1 MILAPLGAVSLIY
14 NALLAR
20 LMLGDVF
27 GKGAVIGTGLVAA
40 GAVLIA
46 VFGVVEE
53 REHSLDELLRLF
65 GRKAFVGFFSVEG
78 FVIVVALGLVSL
90 CLLGRGKLR
99 VGALMDIG
107 TRNCLVCS
115 TTVTHRIW
123 GYPIA

>member
-1 MILAPLGAVSLIY
+1 LGAVSLIY

-27 GKGAVIGTGLVAA
+27 GKGAIVGTGLVAA

-65 GRKAFVGFFSVEG
+65 GRKAFVVFFSIEG
-78 FVIVVALGLVSL
+78 FVIIVTLVIVSFSL
-90 CLLGRGKLR
+90 F
-99 VGALMDIG
+99 
-107 TRNCLVCS
+107 
-115 TTVTHRIW
+115 
-123 GYPIA
+123 